1 MKIEKKPTY
10 IKSLQ
15 NILRYIANDKIAA
28 AQNFEQALNKK
39 IKSLVD
45 FPLMYHRSFYFKNEA
60 YRDMEHKGY
69 TIIYKV
75 EGELISILEIFKWQN
90 VL

>member
-1 MKIEKKPTY
+1 MRIEKKPKY

-15 NILRYIANDKIAA
+15 NILRYIANDKISAA
-28 AQNFEQALNKK
+28 KKFEKDLNYK
-39 IKSLVD
+39 IKTLIE
-45 FPLMYHRSFYFKNEA
+45 FPLMYRSSFYFDNEE

-75 EGELISILEIFKWQN
+75 EDELISILEIFKWQDR
-90 VL
+90 

>member
-1 MKIEKKPTY
+1 MRIEKKPTY

-15 NILRYIANDKIAA
+15 NILRYIANDKISAS
-28 AQNFEQALNKK
+28 QKFEKELNKK
-39 IKSLVD
+39 IKALLD
-45 FPLMYHRSFYFKNEA
+45 FPLMYHRSFYFDNEV

-75 EGELISILEIFKWQN
+75 EDELISILEIFKWQDR
-90 VL
+90 